1 MPANVRAL
9 KSLAGFDDAAPSS
22 AAALLHARA
31 KKSLDMD
38 DADYGDDA
46 VDLSDGG
53 SELENED
60 GSAPASK

>member
-1 MPANVRAL
+1 MIRSGPIPCA
-9 KSLAGFDDAAPSS
+9 S
-22 AAALLHARA
+22 
-31 KKSLDMD
+31 KKTLDMD

-60 GSAPASK
+60 GSAPASSYVTHKYTLLA